1 MKKHFN
7 IDNKTIYKT
16 FKASPTILKR
26 NQLLLLA
33 LTKKLSSEF
42 QLDEE
47 NVKKAFIK
55 QPNLFNLSFETLS
68 KKIKTLAKEF
78 KISEQE
84 IGMAFFKSPGLLE
97 LTPEHIFE
105 HTKETALLFQTDTK
119 TIIQSFLKA
128 PTLFSCSPNTLKQKL
143 DFYHQMYLED
153 VFRLKDET
161 DKNLQNLTSYL
172 LKSPN
177 ETLANS
183 FESLKLRRLYGLWLK
198 EKTGFSQMSPIWKR
212 INKITQELETAPSSF
227 LNNSPDSKILLSK
240 IQKEK

>member
-1 MKKHFN
+1 M
-7 IDNKTIYKT
+7 
-16 FKASPTILKR
+16 
-26 NQLLLLA
+26 
-33 LTKKLSSEF
+33 
-42 QLDEE
+42 
-47 NVKKAFIK
+47 
-55 QPNLFNLSFETLS
+55 SFETLS
-68 KKIKTLAKEF
+68 EKIKTLAKAF

-105 HTKETALLFQTDTK
+105 HAKETALLFQTDTK

-227 LNNSPDSKILLSK
+227 LNNIPDSKILLSK